1 MKKKLLYPLIV
12 VIIIGGVFAI
22 YNFTSSP
29 ADAYLSEEEA
39 KEKISKQYSGEI
51 AEIELEEENNQKIY
65 KVKIKGTD
73 RDYELKIDA
82 ETGEVLLLNEKA
94 VTESDNSTRNEDTAV
109 DDNTEQE
116 DNSGTDNKEDRND
129 SSNEETKQ
137 QSNNTL
143 ISAEEARGIAL
154 DQYPGAEITDFEQDE
169 DDGRYLYEIELITDK
184 EEIDLEIDAYTG
196 SIISISK
203 DELDED

>member
-1 MKKKLLYPLIV
+1 MKKKLLYPLIL
-12 VIIIGGVFAI
+12 VIVIGGVFVI

-51 AEIELEEENNQKIY
+51 AEIELEAENNKKIY
-65 KVKIKGTD
+65 KVKIKRTD

-82 ETGEVLLLNEKA
+82 ETGEVLLLNETS
-94 VTESDNSTRNEDTAV
+94 VTESNNSTRKEVTAV
-109 DDNTEQE
+109 DDNIEQE
-116 DNSGTDNKEDRND
+116 DNSRNNHTEDRDD
-129 SSNEETKQ
+129 SSTEETKQ
-137 QSNNTL
+137 QPNNTL
-143 ISAEEARGIAL
+143 ISAEEASDIAL
-154 DQYPGAEITDFEQDE
+154 DQYPGAEIIDFEQDE

>member
-12 VIIIGGVFAI
+12 VAIIGGVFAI
-22 YNFTSSP
+22 YHFTSSP

-82 ETGEVLLLNEKA
+82 ESGEVLLLNEKA

-116 DNSGTDNKEDRND
+116 DNSGTNNKEDRND

-137 QSNNTL
+137 QPNNTL
-143 ISAEEARGIAL
+143 ISAEEARDIAL